1 MFRKAIRSHG
11 YCQSQADHTMFHNH
25 LRDKKVAIL
34 IVYVEDTI
42 LIDYDNVELERFN
55 KRLVDDFEIKDFGM
69 LKYVLRME
77 FARSKE
83 DIFVN
88 LHKYVPNLLGET
100 SLFGCKEIETLI
112 ESNLNL
118 QFAKTKNVV
127 NRESTKGLL
136 ED

>member
-11 YCQSQADHTMFHNH
+11 YCQSQAYHTMFHNR

-42 LIDYDNVELERFN
+42 LIDDDNVELERLN

-88 LHKYVPNLLGET
+88 LHKYVPNLLG
-100 SLFGCKEIETLI
+100 CKKIETLI

-118 QFAKTKNVV
+118 QFAKIKNVV